1 MVHREWLLI
10 CLGFTV
16 FEGAAH
22 PYKRNL
28 LKFNGVKGVT
38 GGNITNLAE
47 VREAFQKAKEAVTQN

>member
-1 MVHREWLLI
+1 MIETDWIGLS
-10 CLGFTV
+10 V

-47 VREAFQKAKEAVTQN
+47 VKEAFQKAKEAATQA